1 MTRKLNLLLL
11 VATTT
16 IPSPSHAQTY
26 QIEPS
31 QLVNIR
37 CSTNANAKLPTPT
50 YGDQKIIFTIC
61 VEREIQAPITQVYNT
76 LLDFRLYSDWNSF
89 VIDVQPSSSSSGGNV
104 KEELPRGPAPL
115 GTRVKFITRG
125 LIGSLNTTSE
135 EIVTVDQK
143 NLFSSSSSSEEEG
156 TEGTEGKASASRHA
170 INAWRYDGV
179 GQRAEHP
186 NVLTDLGERGTRYVS
201 FESYYGLLAPV
212 TEVLK
217 GKLKSAFEAQAD
229 DLKRFVEGG
238 R

>member
-1 MTRKLNLLLL
+1 M
-11 VATTT
+11 
-16 IPSPSHAQTY
+16 
-26 QIEPS
+26 E
-31 QLVNIR
+31 
-37 CSTNANAKLPTPT
+37 
-50 YGDQKIIFTIC
+50 G
-61 VEREIQAPITQVYNT
+61 EI
-76 LLDFRLYSDWNSF
+76 
-89 VIDVQPSSSSSGGNV
+89 
-104 KEELPRGPAPL
+104 PRGPAPL
-115 GTRVKFITRG
+115 GTKVKFITRG

-143 NLFSSSSSSEEEG
+143 GIFSSSSSSAEG
-156 TEGTEGKASASRHA
+156 TEGTASRHA

>member
-11 VATTT
+11 VAATT

-37 CSTNANAKLPTPT
+37 CNANNNNKLPTPT

-89 VIDVQPSSSSSGGNV
+89 VIDVQPSSSSSSSGGNV

-143 NLFSSSSSSEEEG
+143 GIFSSSSEEE
-156 TEGTEGKASASRHA
+156 TEGKASASRHA

>member
-11 VATTT
+11 VAAAT

-31 QLVNIR
+31 QLINIR
-37 CSTNANAKLPTPT
+37 CNNNNKLPTPT
-50 YGDQKIIFTIC
+50 YGDKHIIFTIC
-61 VEREIQAPITQVYNT
+61 VEREIQAPVTQVYNT

-89 VIDVQPSSSSSGGNV
+89 VIDVQPSSSSSGNV
-104 KEELPRGPAPL
+104 EGELPRGPAPL
-115 GTRVKFITRG
+115 GTKVKFITRG

-135 EIVTVDQK
+135 EIVTVDLK
-143 NLFSSSSSSEEEG
+143 GIFSSSSSSSSEEG
-156 TEGTEGKASASRHA
+156 TEGTTSRHA

>member
-11 VATTT
+11 VATT

-37 CSTNANAKLPTPT
+37 CSTNNNNNKLPTPT
-50 YGDQKIIFTIC
+50 YGDKHIIFTIC

-89 VIDVQPSSSSSGGNV
+89 VIDVQPSSSSSGNV
-104 KEELPRGPAPL
+104 EGEIPRGPAPL
-115 GTRVKFITRG
+115 GTKVKFITRG

-143 NLFSSSSSSEEEG
+143 DIFSSSSSAEG
-156 TEGTEGKASASRHA
+156 TSSEGTASRHA

>member
-1 MTRKLNLLLL
+1 MKAIISMTRKLNLLLL
-11 VATTT
+11 VAATT

-37 CSTNANAKLPTPT
+37 CNNNANKLPTPT
-50 YGDQKIIFTIC
+50 YGDKHIIFTIC

-89 VIDVQPSSSSSGGNV
+89 VIDVQPSSSSSGNV
-104 KEELPRGPAPL
+104 GEIPRGPAPL
-115 GTRVKFITRG
+115 GTKVKFITRG

-135 EIVTVDQK
+135 EIVTVDLK
-143 NLFSSSSSSEEEG
+143 NILSSSSSSSEEE
-156 TEGTEGKASASRHA
+156 EGTASRHA

>member
-1 MTRKLNLLLL
+1 M
-11 VATTT
+11 
-16 IPSPSHAQTY
+16 
-26 QIEPS
+26 
-31 QLVNIR
+31 
-37 CSTNANAKLPTPT
+37 
-50 YGDQKIIFTIC
+50 
-61 VEREIQAPITQVYNT
+61 
-76 LLDFRLYSDWNSF
+76 
-89 VIDVQPSSSSSGGNV
+89 

-115 GTRVKFITRG
+115 GTKVKFITRG

-135 EIVTVDQK
+135 EIVTVDLK
-143 NLFSSSSSSEEEG
+143 NVFSSSSSSSEEGTSSEG
-156 TEGTEGKASASRHA
+156 TASRHA

>member
-1 MTRKLNLLLL
+1 M
-11 VATTT
+11 
-16 IPSPSHAQTY
+16 
-26 QIEPS
+26 
-31 QLVNIR
+31 
-37 CSTNANAKLPTPT
+37 
-50 YGDQKIIFTIC
+50 
-61 VEREIQAPITQVYNT
+61 
-76 LLDFRLYSDWNSF
+76 
-89 VIDVQPSSSSSGGNV
+89 
-104 KEELPRGPAPL
+104 
-115 GTRVKFITRG
+115 KFITRG

-143 NLFSSSSSSEEEG
+143 DLFSSSSSSSSEEG
-156 TEGTEGKASASRHA
+156 TEGTEASASRHA

>member
-1 MTRKLNLLLL
+1 M
-11 VATTT
+11 
-16 IPSPSHAQTY
+16 
-26 QIEPS
+26 E
-31 QLVNIR
+31 
-37 CSTNANAKLPTPT
+37 
-50 YGDQKIIFTIC
+50 G
-61 VEREIQAPITQVYNT
+61 EI
-76 LLDFRLYSDWNSF
+76 
-89 VIDVQPSSSSSGGNV
+89 
-104 KEELPRGPAPL
+104 PRGPAPL

-143 NLFSSSSSSEEEG
+143 NLFSSSSSSSSEEG
-156 TEGTEGKASASRHA
+156 TEGKASRHA

>member
-11 VATTT
+11 LAAT

-37 CSTNANAKLPTPT
+37 CSNNANNNNKLPTPT
-50 YGDQKIIFTIC
+50 YGDKHIIFTIC

-89 VIDVQPSSSSSGGNV
+89 VIDVQPSSSSSGNV
-104 KEELPRGPAPL
+104 EEIPRGPAPL
-115 GTRVKFITRG
+115 GTKVKFITRG

-135 EIVTVDQK
+135 EIVTVDQR
-143 NLFSSSSSSEEEG
+143 NVFSSSSSAEG
-156 TEGTEGKASASRHA
+156 TEGTASRHA

>member
-11 VATTT
+11 VAAT

-37 CSTNANAKLPTPT
+37 CNNNNKLPTPT

-89 VIDVQPSSSSSGGNV
+89 VIDVLPSSSSSGNV
-104 KEELPRGPAPL
+104 GEIPRGPAPL
-115 GTRVKFITRG
+115 GTKVKFITRG

-143 NLFSSSSSSEEEG
+143 NLFSSSSSEG
-156 TEGTEGKASASRHA
+156 TSSEGTASRHA

>member
-37 CSTNANAKLPTPT
+37 CNNNNNNNKLPTPT
-50 YGDQKIIFTIC
+50 YGDKHIIFTIC

-89 VIDVQPSSSSSGGNV
+89 VIDVQPSSSSGNV
-104 KEELPRGPAPL
+104 GELPHGPAPL
-115 GTRVKFITRG
+115 GTKVKFITRG

-143 NLFSSSSSSEEEG
+143 NLFSSSSSAEEEG
-156 TEGTEGKASASRHA
+156 TASRHA

>member
-1 MTRKLNLLLL
+1 M
-11 VATTT
+11 
-16 IPSPSHAQTY
+16 
-26 QIEPS
+26 
-31 QLVNIR
+31 
-37 CSTNANAKLPTPT
+37 
-50 YGDQKIIFTIC
+50 
-61 VEREIQAPITQVYNT
+61 
-76 LLDFRLYSDWNSF
+76 
-89 VIDVQPSSSSSGGNV
+89 
-104 KEELPRGPAPL
+104 
-115 GTRVKFITRG
+115 KFITRG

-143 NLFSSSSSSEEEG
+143 DIFSSSSEEEEEEE
-156 TEGTEGKASASRHA
+156 EGTEGKASRHA

>member
-1 MTRKLNLLLL
+1 M
-11 VATTT
+11 
-16 IPSPSHAQTY
+16 
-26 QIEPS
+26 
-31 QLVNIR
+31 
-37 CSTNANAKLPTPT
+37 
-50 YGDQKIIFTIC
+50 
-61 VEREIQAPITQVYNT
+61 
-76 LLDFRLYSDWNSF
+76 
-89 VIDVQPSSSSSGGNV
+89 
-104 KEELPRGPAPL
+104 
-115 GTRVKFITRG
+115 KFITRG

-143 NLFSSSSSSEEEG
+143 NLFSSSSSEG
-156 TEGTEGKASASRHA
+156 TASRHA

>member
-1 MTRKLNLLLL
+1 M
-11 VATTT
+11 
-16 IPSPSHAQTY
+16 
-26 QIEPS
+26 E
-31 QLVNIR
+31 
-37 CSTNANAKLPTPT
+37 
-50 YGDQKIIFTIC
+50 G
-61 VEREIQAPITQVYNT
+61 
-76 LLDFRLYSDWNSF
+76 
-89 VIDVQPSSSSSGGNV
+89 
-104 KEELPRGPAPL
+104 ELPRGPAPL
-115 GTRVKFITRG
+115 GTKVKFITRG

-143 NLFSSSSSSEEEG
+143 NIFASSSSEG
-156 TEGTEGKASASRHA
+156 TASRHA

>member
-1 MTRKLNLLLL
+1 M
-11 VATTT
+11 
-16 IPSPSHAQTY
+16 
-26 QIEPS
+26 
-31 QLVNIR
+31 
-37 CSTNANAKLPTPT
+37 
-50 YGDQKIIFTIC
+50 
-61 VEREIQAPITQVYNT
+61 
-76 LLDFRLYSDWNSF
+76 
-89 VIDVQPSSSSSGGNV
+89 
-104 KEELPRGPAPL
+104 
-115 GTRVKFITRG
+115 KFITRG

-156 TEGTEGKASASRHA
+156 TEEKASRHA

>member
-11 VATTT
+11 VAAAT

-37 CSTNANAKLPTPT
+37 CSNNANNNNKLPTPT
-50 YGDQKIIFTIC
+50 YGDKHIIFTIC
-61 VEREIQAPITQVYNT
+61 VEREIQAPIIQVYNT

-89 VIDVQPSSSSSGGNV
+89 VIDVQPSSSSSGNG
-104 KEELPRGPAPL
+104 EGEIPRGPAPL
-115 GTRVKFITRG
+115 GTKVKFITRG

-135 EIVTVDQK
+135 EIVTVDEK
-143 NLFSSSSSSEEEG
+143 NLFSSSSSSEEG
-156 TEGTEGKASASRHA
+156 TEGTASRHA

>member
-1 MTRKLNLLLL
+1 M
-11 VATTT
+11 
-16 IPSPSHAQTY
+16 
-26 QIEPS
+26 
-31 QLVNIR
+31 
-37 CSTNANAKLPTPT
+37 
-50 YGDQKIIFTIC
+50 
-61 VEREIQAPITQVYNT
+61 
-76 LLDFRLYSDWNSF
+76 
-89 VIDVQPSSSSSGGNV
+89 
-104 KEELPRGPAPL
+104 
-115 GTRVKFITRG
+115 KFITRG

-143 NLFSSSSSSEEEG
+143 KLFSSSSSSEEEG
-156 TEGTEGKASASRHA
+156 TEEKASASRHA

>member
-1 MTRKLNLLLL
+1 M
-11 VATTT
+11 
-16 IPSPSHAQTY
+16 
-26 QIEPS
+26 
-31 QLVNIR
+31 
-37 CSTNANAKLPTPT
+37 
-50 YGDQKIIFTIC
+50 
-61 VEREIQAPITQVYNT
+61 
-76 LLDFRLYSDWNSF
+76 
-89 VIDVQPSSSSSGGNV
+89 

-115 GTRVKFITRG
+115 GTKVKFITRG

-143 NLFSSSSSSEEEG
+143 DIFSSSSSAEG
-156 TEGTEGKASASRHA
+156 TEGTVSRHA

>member
-1 MTRKLNLLLL
+1 M
-11 VATTT
+11 
-16 IPSPSHAQTY
+16 
-26 QIEPS
+26 
-31 QLVNIR
+31 
-37 CSTNANAKLPTPT
+37 
-50 YGDQKIIFTIC
+50 G
-61 VEREIQAPITQVYNT
+61 
-76 LLDFRLYSDWNSF
+76 
-89 VIDVQPSSSSSGGNV
+89 
-104 KEELPRGPAPL
+104 ELPRGPAPL
-115 GTRVKFITRG
+115 GTKVKFITRG

-143 NLFSSSSSSEEEG
+143 NLFSSSSSSSSSEG
-156 TEGTEGKASASRHA
+156 TEGTASRYA

>member
-11 VATTT
+11 VATT

-37 CSTNANAKLPTPT
+37 CNNNANNNNKLPTPT
-50 YGDQKIIFTIC
+50 YGDKHIIFTIC
-61 VEREIQAPITQVYNT
+61 VEREILAPITQVYNT

-89 VIDVQPSSSSSGGNV
+89 VIDVQPSSSSSGNG
-104 KEELPRGPAPL
+104 EGEIPRGPAPL
-115 GTRVKFITRG
+115 GTKVKFITRG

-143 NLFSSSSSSEEEG
+143 DIFSSSSSAEG
-156 TEGTEGKASASRHA
+156 TSSEGTASRHA